1 MVKIRIEASST
12 VDSYLRYHGM
22 AIDKDLAS
30 GFWINQ
36 PESIIGTSY
45 SPFTYE
51 KEFDLSNGKHTII
64 YGNSAE
70 TGYEWDAKIYV
81 DGKLVASGKVSR
93 YQYLKATFTVG
104 AAAGIPWYYVALAGL
119 VLLGAVAI
127 YIRKRKKP

>member
-45 SPFTYE
+45 SSFTYE

-70 TGYEWDAKIYV
+70 TGYEWDAKYMLTESLLQV
-81 DGKLVASGKVSR
+81 EKF
-93 YQYLKATFTVG
+93 Q
-104 AAAGIPWYYVALAGL
+104 GIST
-119 VLLGAVAI
+119 
-127 YIRKRKKP
+127 